1 MLKIELVSVDL
12 QSPPDPLNPE
22 VKLGLITLQWNITC
36 PLVLVVYVLLLP
48 SCIAVVPVPLHAVFQ
63 MGEGTD
69 DGYRDGWR

>member
-36 PLVLVVYVLLLP
+36 PLVLVVYVLLL
-48 SCIAVVPVPLHAVFQ
+48 LRELLD
-63 MGEGTD
+63 EGNTFILTAA
-69 DGYRDGWR
+69 GGGGGGGG